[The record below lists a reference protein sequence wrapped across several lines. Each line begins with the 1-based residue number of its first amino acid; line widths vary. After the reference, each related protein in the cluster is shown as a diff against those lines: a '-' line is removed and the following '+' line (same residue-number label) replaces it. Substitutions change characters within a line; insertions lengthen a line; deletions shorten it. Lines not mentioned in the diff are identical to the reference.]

1 MSGSIVWLASY
12 MKSGNTWLRLLL
24 ANLLSGSPEPVD
36 INDFS
41 LTPWPV
47 TSRDAIE
54 ELTLVDSNLLSRSEI
69 DALWPY
75 MVSAIAAEAEETLF
89 LKLHDAYRRD
99 AGGRPLLGDG
109 HGRTA
114 IYVLRDPRDV
124 AVSLSHHNGCTLD
137 RAISTMNSREDSIGW
152 NPRRG
157 TNLIPPAQLDWS
169 GNVESWVDQR
179 DMPVHV
185 VRYEDMLTDTAA
197 ALRGIVEFLGLEFA
211 DDRVE
216 HAVRCAEFGKLQQV
230 ESEAGFRER
239 PALGGGKPASPFF
252 RSGRAGTWR
261 DVLTV
266 EQEAAILNA
275 HRRVMDRFGYL

>member
-1 MSGSIVWLASY
+1 MPGSIVWLASY

-24 ANLLSGSPEPVD
+24 ANLLSNSLEPVD

-41 LTPWPV
+41 LSPWSA
-47 TSRDAIE
+47 TWRDTIE
-54 ELTLVDSNLLSRSEI
+54 DLTLVDSSLLSRSEI

-75 MVSAIAAEAEETLF
+75 TVRAIAAEAEGLTF
-89 LKLHDAYRRD
+89 MKLHEAYRRD

-109 HGRTA
+109 HGRAA

-124 AVSLSHHNGCTLD
+124 AVSMSHHNGSTLD
-137 RAISTMNSREDSIGW
+137 KAISTMNSCESPADW
-152 NPRRG
+152 KAWKG
-157 TNLIPPAQLDWS
+157 TKQIPQVQLDWS

-185 VRYEDMLTDTAA
+185 IRYEDMRVDTAA
-197 ALRGIVEFLGLEFA
+197 VLHGIVEFLDLDVA

-216 HAVRCAEFGKLQQV
+216 HAVSCSEFRKLQQL

-239 PALGGGKPASPFF
+239 PALGGRSAAPFF
-252 RSGRAGTWR
+252 RSGRAGAWR
-261 DVLTV
+261 EVMTA
-266 EQEAAILNA
+266 EQETTIINA
-275 HRRVMDRFGYL
+275 HRRVMERFGYL